1 MSESTN
7 QNPASFLLFR
17 FLPQGQHEDRKMKT
31 FLKKLAACIGTA
43 ALATAMTACAS
54 HKATADQDYGQIRT
68 EQTAQQSNTSS
79 DQVVGTAPAPSNAAG
94 VASSST
100 PAAISGPAKVDDSG
114 RAYTSSSVG
123 SAGNGSGIGTN
134 TNVNLIPQQ
143 SKSSVTVT
151 QSPAT
156 VDTTVATNTTSVES
170 TTTVPAPAP
179 VVTTPTTTVTETT
192 TTTESV
198 PMTSSTTVDTTTPTT
213 TTETTATT
221 QESTSSTTTHSTSRH
236 RRMRKD

>member
-1 MSESTN
+1 MPESTN

-100 PAAISGPAKVDDSG
+100 PAAISGPAKVDDTG

-123 SAGNGSGIGTN
+123 SAGNGSGVGTN

-156 VDTTVATNTTSVES
+156 VDTTVTTNTTSVES
-170 TTTVPAPAP
+170 TTTVPAP

-198 PMTSSTTVDTTTPTT
+198 PMTSSTTVDTNT
-213 TTETTATT
+213 TT
-221 QESTSSTTTHSTSRH
+221 QESTSTTTTEKTSRH

>member
-1 MSESTN
+1 MPESTN

-43 ALATAMTACAS
+43 ALACAS

-100 PAAISGPAKVDDSG
+100 PAAISGPAKVDDTG

-123 SAGNGSGIGTN
+123 SAGNGSGVGTN

-156 VDTTVATNTTSVES
+156 VDTTVTTNTTSVES
-170 TTTVPAPAP
+170 TTTVPAP

-198 PMTSSTTVDTTTPTT
+198 PMTSSTTVDTNT
-213 TTETTATT
+213 TT
-221 QESTSSTTTHSTSRH
+221 QESTSTTTTEKTSRH

>member
-17 FLPQGQHEDRKMKT
+17 LMPKGLHEDRKMKT

-43 ALATAMTACAS
+43 ALATALTACAS

-170 TTTVPAPAP
+170 TTTVPAP

-198 PMTSSTTVDTTTPTT
+198 PMTSSTTVDTTPTT
-213 TTETTATT
+213 TTETSATT
-221 QESTSSTTTHSTSRH
+221 QESTSTTTTHSTSRH